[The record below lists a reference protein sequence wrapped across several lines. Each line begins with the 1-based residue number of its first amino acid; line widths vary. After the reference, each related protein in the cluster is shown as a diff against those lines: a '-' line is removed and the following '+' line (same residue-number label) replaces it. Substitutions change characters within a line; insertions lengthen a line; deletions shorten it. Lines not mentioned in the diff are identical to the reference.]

1 MNEELQGARPSERL
15 AALGIEL
22 PEVAKPV
29 AAYVPSLASSG
40 QILTS
45 GQLPTVNGALLATGK
60 VGREVTPEQA
70 QLLARQAGLNAIAAA
85 ASVAGGVDNIRR
97 VVKMVVYVASD
108 PSFTGQPVVANGA
121 SLLMREVFGTLGEH
135 VRSAVGVAVLP
146 LDAPVELDLV
156 VEANAAVF

>member
-70 QLLARQAGLNAIAAA
+70 ERIDLARSVGNLSLVLRNQIDQIQARTDGIRKADLLGDAPFTPPSTAAA
-85 ASVAGGVDNIRR
+85 PWA
-97 VVKMVVYVASD
+97 
-108 PSFTGQPVVANGA
+108 
-121 SLLMREVFGTLGEH
+121 
-135 VRSAVGVAVLP
+135 
-146 LDAPVELDLV
+146 
-156 VEANAAVF
+156 